1 MTIFFGILILLSFII
16 SAIYSDELIKA
27 DTKEQSYRAI
37 IILFIWVSFT
47 LFFTYCFY
55 RSIIV

>member
-1 MTIFFGILILLSFII
+1 MTIFFGILILASFWG
-16 SAIYSDELIKA
+16 SGVSSDYLIKS
-27 DTKEQSYRAI
+27 TNKEQSYRAI

-55 RSIIV
+55 RSI